1 MKKSYE
7 LFVIF
12 SFIIMVISLIFSY
25 KSLSESRQ
33 MLSSL
38 IEERSADLL
47 KIKSLEN
54 ELEEVRDSKE
64 IISEN
69 NQKYEQISSEL
80 SALKSSISQVESQSQ
95 SISEMDEIKAS
106 DIDPRNGY
114 YLSKKPSTEGF
125 IASESYDLNSDGSLE
140 TVHLIN
146 LDALYLQVDEVEPS
160 RIERVEIGKLILE
173 DAFDLKI
180 EMNKKGNILVSY
192 YYKGNGLPAGR
203 QFLYIYYWDK
213 NNGLSKVWDGSFYC
227 EHKYNDE
234 KVEFILDDEHRTTV
248 DVSEKLEN
256 LNRFKNKIPY
266 YVGLEQ
272 KNPKAEDVFK
282 LKYSYVMT
290 SLDFKTKED
299 EIIVKATY
307 LAQTDF
313 PRAEQFN
320 IGIVDTTYSIVGKEM
335 TMIFDWL
342 NFLEKTIYSMWW
354 KYEI

>member
-1 MKKSYE
+1 MKKFYE
-7 LFVIF
+7 ISKII
-12 SFIIMVISLIFSY
+12 SFIITMIFLVFFYWSLM
-25 KSLSESRQ
+25 ESRK
-33 MLSSL
+33 MISSL
-38 IEERSADLL
+38 AEERSLNL
-47 KIKSLEN
+47 IEIKSLES
-54 ELEEVRDSKE
+54 ELENMEDSRESISKE
-64 IISEN
+64 N
-69 NQKYEQISSEL
+69 KEL
-80 SALKSSISQVESQSQ
+80 SRELSEIKSSISQVESQSQ
-95 SISEMDEIKAS
+95 SISEIDEIKAS
-106 DIDPRNGY
+106 DSDPRNGY
-114 YLSKKPSTEGF
+114 YLAKKPSTEGF

-173 DAFDLKI
+173 DACDLKI

-213 NNGLSKVWDGSFYC
+213 DNGLSKVWDGFFYC

-248 DVSEKLEN
+248 DVSEKLAN
-256 LNRFKNKIPY
+256 LNMFKNKIPY

-282 LKYSYVMT
+282 LKYSYVMI
-290 SLDFKTKED
+290 SLDFETKGD
-299 EIIVKATY
+299 EMIVKATY

-335 TMIFDWL
+335 TMIFD
-342 NFLEKTIYSMWW
+342 
-354 KYEI
+354 